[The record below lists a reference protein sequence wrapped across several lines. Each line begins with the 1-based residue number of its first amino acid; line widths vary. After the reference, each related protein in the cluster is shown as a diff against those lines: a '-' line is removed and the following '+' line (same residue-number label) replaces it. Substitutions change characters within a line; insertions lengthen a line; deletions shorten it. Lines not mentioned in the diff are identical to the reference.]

1 MLSSS
6 VIRRSVI
13 SLRRTSLPSYLTH
26 SLVGTDALQ
35 CLLEENVKNS
45 CNVNM
50 QSPTRQSVR
59 FITDSSSG
67 NDSPDDKKKGVE
79 DIKSEGGKEE
89 SAEEKS
95 SEDKEELSK
104 EEKLENEVK
113 ELKDQ
118 LLRALAEADNT
129 RRIAKRDVASARNF
143 AVTSFAKSLLET
155 SDNLTRAMEAVPEEY
170 RLDTEN
176 HPVLATLYEGIQ
188 MTDSNLTKAFA
199 KNGLIKF
206 GEVGETFDPNKHE
219 ALFEYPDPNLTPGS
233 IGQVMK
239 VGFTL
244 NERVIRSAEV
254 GVVKKT

>member
-1 MLSSS
+1 M
-6 VIRRSVI
+6 IRRSLLSV
-13 SLRRTSLPSYLTH
+13 RRTFPSSYLRH
-26 SLVGTDALQ
+26 GLVGNDVSQSLI
-35 CLLEENVKNS
+35 EDNSKNNINVL
-45 CNVNM
+45 M
-50 QSPTRQSVR
+50 LSPTCQRVR
-59 FITDSSSG
+59 FITDDSSR
-67 NDSPDDKKKGVE
+67 NDSSDYKKEGAE
-79 DIKSEGGKEE
+79 GMKSEGGEE
-89 SAEEKS
+89 ELAEENS
-95 SEDKEELSK
+95 PEEKEELSK

-170 RLDTEN
+170 RVDTEN

-199 KNGLIKF
+199 KNGLVKF